1 MLTDKHAHAF
11 LWGGGS
17 IFVSG
22 SLVTVYVAAISCNKK
37 APEKRRGACWGGAA
51 EKTEKEGHIQSVSGS
66 DNLSKYLEWKKR
78 TLVDMP
84 GVIQGR
90 LLTRKQEIDS

>member
-1 MLTDKHAHAF
+1 MLTDKHAHDF

-51 EKTEKEGHIQSVSGS
+51 EKTEKE
-66 DNLSKYLEWKKR
+66 ER
-78 TLVDMP
+78 TKPRGFLISCSIYCDLPVAF
-84 GVIQGR
+84 
-90 LLTRKQEIDS
+90 LAWSLNN

>member
-51 EKTEKEGHIQSVSGS
+51 EKTEKEEYVYQWTSWWLSL
-66 DNLSKYLEWKKR
+66 NLLKQ
-78 TLVDMP
+78 
-84 GVIQGR
+84 GVQV
-90 LLTRKQEIDS
+90 